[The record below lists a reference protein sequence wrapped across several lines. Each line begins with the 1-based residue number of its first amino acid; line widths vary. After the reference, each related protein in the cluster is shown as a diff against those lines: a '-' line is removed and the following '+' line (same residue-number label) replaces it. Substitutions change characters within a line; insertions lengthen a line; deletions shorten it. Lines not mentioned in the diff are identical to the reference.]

1 MAGAAKAKLLF
12 AANVSLMVCI
22 SCASLLAEK
31 GSYRHSIVA
40 VESSDVKRR
49 LAERLIFAP
58 QAFKR
63 ITLMRGNVIGFI
75 AFDFVL
81 RLVFRGVMHMAFV
94 VEVFGVNG
102 DDRAR
107 NPARLGVPG
116 YVISN
121 FERSWH
127 APNPS

>member
-1 MAGAAKAKLLF
+1 MVSATKAKLLF
-12 AANVSLMVCI
+12 CGECFVSGMHFLCKSPGREGFVP
-22 SCASLLAEK
+22 
-31 GSYRHSIVA
+31 HSIVA
-40 VESSDVKRR
+40 AEWPDVKRR

-58 QAFKR
+58 QPFKR
-63 ITLMRGNVIGFI
+63 ITLMRGNVIGFV

-81 RLVFRGVMHMAFV
+81 RLVLRGVMHMAFV
-94 VEVFGVNG
+94 VEVFGVDG
-102 DDRAR
+102 DDPTG

-116 YVISN
+116 HVISN